1 MQTSANKQTRVR
13 PHYEVVKVL
22 DGDGLIVKNIF
33 TNNEEEIRLLGIDAP
48 EIKLC
53 RKLKQDERE
62 VNISATYLI
71 ELGYKSMKF
80 LLKKAKP
87 QTRITII
94 QEQSNLT
101 DAFGRTLAY
110 IILPNGKTLN
120 EIMVRRGYAKPYNKV
135 FCEELPKYQSL
146 NLKAKTKKKGL
157 YSLINSF

>member
-1 MQTSANKQTRVR
+1 MQTSANKQIRIR
-13 PHYEVVKVL
+13 PHYEVVKIL

-33 TNNEEEIRLLGIDAP
+33 TNDEEEIRLLGIDAP
-48 EIKLC
+48 EVKLC

-62 VNISATYLI
+62 VNISGTFLI
-71 ELGYKSMKF
+71 ELGYKSMKY

-87 QTRITII
+87 QTRVTII
-94 QEQSNLT
+94 QEESNLT

-120 EIMVRRGYAKPYNKV
+120 EILVKRGYAKPYNKV
-135 FCEELPKYQSL
+135 FCSELPKYQKL

-157 YSLINSF
+157 YSLINTF